1 MAFNLWLAWRGHAP
15 IYDGIYDL
23 LESTRKVVL
32 VSGLNIDGTEYKD
45 MFLNFGVVGSE
56 FHAIIIFDITNTL
69 LITIN
74 DNDIVTI
81 TQQIA
86 VTQLSLFNFYNKRTF
101 YGNYTKS
108 NSLRRR
114 GTFRHLQTLR

>member
-1 MAFNLWLAWRGHAP
+1 MVKGGYQIIDLKNKELQLGVGMV
-15 IYDGIYDL
+15 YDGIYDL

-81 TQQIA
+81 TQQID
-86 VTQLSLFNFYNKRTF
+86 
-101 YGNYTKS
+101 
-108 NSLRRR
+108 
-114 GTFRHLQTLR
+114 